1 MVTNIFENVDPEGE
15 VDDIS
20 SSTQVVSNA
29 AGGPERPNTAG
40 GPERPNAAGGP
51 ESPNA
56 GGRPENPNAGGGPES
71 PNAGGRPESPNA
83 GGRPVSPNA
92 GGRPV
97 SPNAGGRPVSPN
109 AGGRPVSP
117 NAGGR
122 SVSPNAGGRPESPN
136 AGGRQQKSSSAGP
149 QETTTPGD
157 GQEIPTPAGR
167 QRKLRS
173 AGRQR
178 KPHSAGWQHKPRS
191 AGWQEKPLSAG
202 WQEKPFSAGWQQI
215 PNAEDTF
222 ENIEE
227 SVLGLVMDDVDNLG
241 SINLG
246 VLSKKSRTPVVVQ
259 LYHTVGVGDKTAFPE
274 LANKTARPGTVVSEA
289 NLGELIYTL
298 NKSPPRADLI
308 KYIIVYE
315 PLSAFHHKNSKGS
328 PIVVQMKLQLD
339 SEKGRPT
346 FKDIMDF
353 LAEREKKA
361 HFINQDQHP
370 LLSKLIEVKLI
381 YSGPDQDPRD
391 FEGLAYHLIEHG
403 GHQNLHKLD
412 IETRH
417 YDRKNV
423 GGHDEVGPFKK
434 HPNWESFFLPFQKKG
449 LKLNLFA
456 LRIDGEFR
464 DSNLDT
470 LALSC
475 EALDLTRLTTLVINY
490 TSYERSLKGLH
501 YGAGAHTFLDIIT
514 RRSPQLRSIFIT
526 HTGVCYKCEFDAL
539 NRVLQ
544 ENIPEQV
551 DEFHFTIA
559 EPRVPDLIK
568 DPDPDSD
575 LQLELQRVK
584 NTLITHQ
591 SSMKKLKLSF
601 GSFDPINWEP
611 EAIAALQQVRL
622 EIFVAKRSARV
633 MSPAIVDFTEAH
645 PAISE
650 EALRT
655 IMLYREEIL
664 QVLRSDIIFI
674 SARERLPH
682 LTEYWVAEIPINIKN
697 LGLLLNG
704 ELIPLEE

>member
-1 MVTNIFENVDPEGE
+1 
-15 VDDIS
+15 
-20 SSTQVVSNA
+20 
-29 AGGPERPNTAG
+29 
-40 GPERPNAAGGP
+40 
-51 ESPNA
+51 
-56 GGRPENPNAGGGPES
+56 
-71 PNAGGRPESPNA
+71 
-83 GGRPVSPNA
+83 
-92 GGRPV
+92 
-97 SPNAGGRPVSPN
+97 
-109 AGGRPVSP
+109 
-117 NAGGR
+117 
-122 SVSPNAGGRPESPN
+122 
-136 AGGRQQKSSSAGP
+136 
-149 QETTTPGD
+149 
-157 GQEIPTPAGR
+157 
-167 QRKLRS
+167 
-173 AGRQR
+173 
-178 KPHSAGWQHKPRS
+178 
-191 AGWQEKPLSAG
+191 
-202 WQEKPFSAGWQQI
+202 
-215 PNAEDTF
+215 
-222 ENIEE
+222 
-227 SVLGLVMDDVDNLG
+227 
-241 SINLG
+241 
-246 VLSKKSRTPVVVQ
+246 
-259 LYHTVGVGDKTAFPE
+259 
-274 LANKTARPGTVVSEA
+274 
-289 NLGELIYTL
+289 
-298 NKSPPRADLI
+298 
-308 KYIIVYE
+308 
-315 PLSAFHHKNSKGS
+315 
-328 PIVVQMKLQLD
+328 MKLQLD

-391 FEGLAYHLIEHG
+391 FEGFADHLIEHG

-412 IETRH
+412 IEISICN
-417 YDRKNV
+417 RKNV
-423 GGHDEVGPFKK
+423 DEHDEVGPFYK

-456 LRIDGEFR
+456 LRIEGEFR

-475 EALDLTRLTTLVINY
+475 EALDSTHLTTLVINY

-501 YGAGAHTFLDIIT
+501 HGAGVHTFLDTIT
-514 RRSPQLRSIFIT
+514 RRSPQLHSIFIT

-584 NTLITHQ
+584 NTLFTHQ

-611 EAIAALQQVRL
+611 EAIAVVQQVCSG
-622 EIFVAKRSARV
+622 IFFGKSRARV

-645 PAISE
+645 PFVSE
-650 EALRT
+650 EALRM
-655 IMLYREEIL
+655 IMQYRKEIL

-682 LTEYWVAEIPINIKN
+682 LTEYYIDEIPINIKN
-697 LGLLLNG
+697 LGVLLN
-704 ELIPLEE
+704 EQFTPLEE